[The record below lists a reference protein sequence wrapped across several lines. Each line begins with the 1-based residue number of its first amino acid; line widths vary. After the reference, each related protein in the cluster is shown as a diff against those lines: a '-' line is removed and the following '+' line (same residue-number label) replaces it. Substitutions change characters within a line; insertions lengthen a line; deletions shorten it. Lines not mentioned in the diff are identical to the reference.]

1 MTIISKAVFNPILR
15 AESTRQMNQ
24 TEAKINQA
32 KMAPSWVIAFL
43 IVAEIGIIAFFALI
57 YSGKTSPLI
66 NFDET
71 TIPIFAVIIVVI
83 TTIVTLYLSS
93 QKIKRMSARIIE
105 DYKNHGFNFV
115 ANQSKLFSKFE
126 GTYKGLR
133 CQLSFGMGN
142 DDTPDYYVLNLFH
155 EKSLNIRLVCTN
167 ILSNQTGRLPRLP
180 FYRPLGVVP
189 INIPSILEIKCWA
202 GDKLLGQRLLGESQ
216 LRENLRL
223 LAESANKARGRFIID
238 DSGIKLAFAAGVI
251 PEQSL
256 LDSACNLCLGLGR
269 SSFIPSRPIAP
280 ALKVKAL
287 RTLILAGIC
296 VFMAIFIITILSG
309 N

>member
-1 MTIISKAVFNPILR
+1 
-15 AESTRQMNQ
+15 MNQ

-32 KMAPSWVIAFL
+32 KMAPSWIIVFL
-43 IVAEIGIIAFFALI
+43 IIAEIGIIAFFALI

-115 ANQSKLFSKFE
+115 ANQNKLFSKFE

-155 EKSLNIRLVCTN
+155 EKSLNMRLVCTN
-167 ILSNQTGRLPRLP
+167 ILSNQTGRLPGLP

-189 INIPSILEIKCWA
+189 INIPSISEIKCWA
-202 GDKLLGQRLLGESQ
+202 GDKLLGKRLLGENR

-223 LAESANKARGRFIID
+223 LAESANNARGRFIID
-238 DSGIKLAFAAGVI
+238 DSGIRLALAADVI

-280 ALKVKAL
+280 AFKVKAI